1 MFRVNTQGMTQGI
14 TKTNL
19 TNCQKKASTE
29 KIKNALNYIYYYTN
43 YLDDDEMKALIN
55 YLRTGNGKENLPQR
69 ISQRLPHLES
79 LLQDGESYFLL
90 CSPTA
95 KKELANRLE
104 EDINLLNQFG
114 KSRCQYRIIS
124 SEFETSLRF
133 KNKQINF
140 TLFYHLKLYYK
151 NSNELHPSLKILF
164 EEKEEKVKE
173 MYSEG
178 KKIFENHDNKDNG
191 IFTSHKSNGSIRWTI
206 EDPQCQAISDNI
218 FEL

>member
-1 MFRVNTQGMTQGI
+1 MLRVNTQGI

-19 TNCQKKASTE
+19 TNCQKKASPE
-29 KIKNALNYIYYYTN
+29 KIENALNYIYHYTN
-43 YLDDDEMKALIN
+43 CLDVDEMKALIN
-55 YLRTGNGKENLPQR
+55 YLRTGNGKDDLPPR
-69 ISQRLPHLES
+69 ISQQVPHLES
-79 LLQDGESYFLL
+79 LLHDGESYFMLG
-90 CSPTA
+90 SSTA
-95 KKELANRLE
+95 KEELANRLE
-104 EDINLLNQFG
+104 KNINLLNQFDR
-114 KSRCQYRIIS
+114 SRCQYRMIS
-124 SEFETSLRF
+124 YEFDTSLRF

-164 EEKEEKVKE
+164 EENEEKVKE

-178 KKIFENHDNKDNG
+178 KKIFEDHDNKDNG
-191 IFTSHKSNGSIRWTI
+191 IFTSRTNNDSIRWTI